1 MSNTIF
7 KDKRR
12 SESYF
17 NESLNEECWNISL
30 KYSQQLYNNIDR
42 PDLYQRSLT
51 CYHQYLNELQ
61 SRKLPCKNKKY
72 IQIWETMINTSNK
85 RLDRNKQSVKLLHQT
100 NVQRNN

>member
-1 MSNTIF
+1 M
-7 KDKRR
+7 K
-12 SESYF
+12 
-17 NESLNEECWNISL
+17 
-30 KYSQQLYNNIDR
+30 
-42 PDLYQRSLT
+42 RSLT

-61 SRKLPCKNKKY
+61 SRKLPRQNKKY